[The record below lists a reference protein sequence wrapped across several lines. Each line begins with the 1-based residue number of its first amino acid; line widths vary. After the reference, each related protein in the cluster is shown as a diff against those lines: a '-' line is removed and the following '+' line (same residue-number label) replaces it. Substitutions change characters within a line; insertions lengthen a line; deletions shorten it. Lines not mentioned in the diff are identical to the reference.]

1 MAATLSGLARSYL
14 SFVGR
19 TALFSAKGT
28 LVRTIKFGNDFQVT
42 LAELEKSQWLPAETL
57 ESLQNDKL
65 RALIRHASTNVP
77 YYRALFAEHGIV
89 ASQIQDVSDLKKI
102 PVLTKDTLRLR
113 GDEFVSENVKKSLL
127 ASGWTTGSTGTPIN
141 ALRSRE
147 SIVMESA
154 SLWRQRRW
162 AGIEPGERKAAV
174 WGTIWDYVVVPAQ
187 LKTPPYWRY
196 NWAENQL
203 LLSYYHMS
211 DETLPL
217 YIDKLREFQPAS
229 IEGFPSTLLT
239 IARFMKRR
247 NLYLPVRAVFTSS
260 ETLYEAH
267 RMEIEER
274 FQTKVYDHYGQAE
287 RVTGAFECAEHSGLH
302 VAPEYGVMEILK
314 QGRDVLPG
322 ETGEVIG
329 TGLNN
334 FAMPLIR
341 YQVGDLATVAPGP
354 CACGRHMTLLS
365 AIEGRLADVIKTPDG
380 RTIPGN
386 GVMGAFHG
394 IDNIRRAQVIQETI
408 DRVEILV
415 ELQDPNRGIDASTLQ
430 TNLQVCIGSAIEVRV
445 RPVESIPTEGRKF
458 RWMISKLPQA

>member
-1 MAATLSGLARSYL
+1 MASTLSGLARSYL

-28 LVRTIKFGNDFQVT
+28 VVRAIKFGKEFQST
-42 LAELEKSQWLPAETL
+42 LAELEKSQWLSAEAL
-57 ESLQNDKL
+57 ENLQNDKL
-65 RALIRHASTNVP
+65 RALIQHASRHVP

-89 ASQIQDVSDLKKI
+89 ASQIQNVSDLKKI
-102 PVLTKDTLRLR
+102 PILSKDTLRSR
-113 GDEFVSENVKKSLL
+113 AEEFVSDNVKKSLL

-217 YIDKLREFQPAS
+217 YLDKLREFRPAS

-239 IARFMKRR
+239 IARFMKRHD
-247 NLYLPVRAVFTSS
+247 LYLPVRAVFTSS
-260 ETLYEAH
+260 EALYQAH

-274 FQTKVYDHYGQAE
+274 FQTKIFDHYGQAE
-287 RVTGAFECAEHSGLH
+287 RVTGAFECAEHRGLH
-302 VAPEYGVMEILK
+302 IAPEYGVMEVL
-314 QGRDVLPG
+314 REDRNALPG

-341 YQVGDLATVAPGP
+341 YQVGDLATVAPKP
-354 CACGRHMTLLS
+354 CTCGRHMPLIS
-365 AIEGRLADVIKTPDG
+365 AVEGRLADVIKTPDG

-386 GVMGAFHG
+386 GIMGAFHG
-394 IDNIRRAQVIQETI
+394 IGNIRRAQVIQETI
-408 DRVEILV
+408 ERIEILV
-415 ELQDPNRGIDASTLQ
+415 ELQDPSRGIDASTLQ
-430 TNLQVCIGSAIEVRV
+430 TNLQACLDSAMTIHV
-445 RPVESIPTEGRKF
+445 RPVDCIPTEGRKF
-458 RWMISKLPQA
+458 RWMISKLPQT